1 MNGYLIDTHTLLWS
15 IFEPEKLG
23 KQAALILENPTQHV
37 FVSCLS
43 LWEIS
48 LKYSLDK
55 LILGCQP
62 EDLLQIVDE
71 IGFEKLSLTVEE
83 AALFYQLPRMP
94 HKDPFDRMLIW
105 QAISN
110 DLIFISKDGKF
121 VEYKQYGLN
130 VVW

>member
-23 KQAALILENPTQHV
+23 EQATSILENPRQQV

-48 LKYSLDK
+48 LKYSLGK

-62 EDLLQIVDE
+62 EDLLQIVNE
-71 IGFEKLSLTVEE
+71 MGFEKLSLTVEE
-83 AALFYQLPRMP
+83 LALFYQLPRML
-94 HKDPFDRMLIW
+94 HKAPFDRMLSW

-110 DLIFISKDGKF
+110 DLVFISKDGKF
-121 VEYKQYGLN
+121 AEYKQYGSN

>member
-1 MNGYLIDTHTLLWS
+1 MNGYLVDTHTLLWA

-23 KQAALILENPTQHV
+23 EQATSILENSTQQV

-43 LWEIS
+43 FWEIS
-48 LKYSLDK
+48 LKYSLGK
-55 LILGCQP
+55 LILGCHP
-62 EDLLQIVDE
+62 EELLQIVDE
-71 IGFEKLSLTVEE
+71 MGFEKLSLTVEE
-83 AALFYQLPRMP
+83 SALFYQLPRMP

-121 VEYKQYGLN
+121 DDYRQYGLK

>member
-1 MNGYLIDTHTLLWS
+1 MNRYLIDTHTLLWS

-23 KQAALILENPTQHV
+23 EQATSILENPTQQI

-43 LWEIS
+43 LWEVS
-48 LKYSLDK
+48 LKYSLGK

-62 EDLLQIVDE
+62 ENLLQIVDE
-71 IGFEKLSLTVEE
+71 MGFEKLSLTVEE
-83 AALFYQLPRMP
+83 SALFYQLPRMP

-121 VEYKQYGLN
+121 SEYKQYGLN